1 MVLSAAQKAGWDKN
15 GYLHLP
21 QFFGEGQK
29 LRAWTDDMST
39 WPESAG
45 QWMKYFETPQGASA
59 KLLCRMEYI
68 IDFHEGWKSVIFNEE
83 LIKILSELFGEPA
96 ILFKEKLNFKL
107 PGGQA
112 FTAHQDA
119 PAFASFGQDFHI
131 TAMVSI
137 DETTRENGCLE
148 MVAGKHKEG
157 LLEMTEAKVLSQN
170 VIDALTWVPLETSAG
185 DLVLFDSYL
194 PHRSPPNIS
203 KAPRRAAYL
212 TYNGKSQGDYRDAY
226 YAHKRKVFPPD
237 IERVPGKDY
246 GDSGLYNIGNPIAQ

>member
-1 MVLSAAQKAGWDKN
+1 MVLSIAQKASWNDN

-21 QFFGEGQK
+21 QFFGDGQQ
-29 LRAWTDDMST
+29 LREWTEVMSA

-45 QWMKYFETPQGASA
+45 QWMKYFETPQGASE
-59 KLLCRMEYI
+59 KLLCRMECI
-68 IDFHEGWKSVIFNEE
+68 IDFHEGWRGVIFNEQ
-83 LIKILSELFGEPA
+83 LLSILSELFGEPA

-107 PGGQA
+107 PGGQG

-170 VIDALTWVPLETSAG
+170 VIDALTWVPLETKAG
-185 DLVLFDSYL
+185 DLVLFDSYI
-194 PHRSPPNIS
+194 PHRSPPNQS
-203 KAPRRAAYL
+203 NAPRRAAYI
-212 TYNGKSQGDYRDAY
+212 TYNGQSQGDYRAAY
-226 YAHKRKVFPPD
+226 YAHKREVFPPD